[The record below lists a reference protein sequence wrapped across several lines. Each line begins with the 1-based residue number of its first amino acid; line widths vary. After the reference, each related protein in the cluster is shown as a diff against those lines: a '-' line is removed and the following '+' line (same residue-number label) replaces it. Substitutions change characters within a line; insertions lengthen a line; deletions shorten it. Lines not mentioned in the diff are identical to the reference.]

1 MKGMLALMWVSFG
14 TMFKAW
20 NSAMNFILNITQ
32 TGEVM
37 SGTMLKGAEIDA
49 QIEELELNE
58 RVTDLQARIA
68 ARKAGVVPA
77 IAP

>member
-1 MKGMLALMWVSFG
+1 MKVMLALMWVSLG

-20 NSAMNFILNITQ
+20 NSLMNFLLNITQ

-58 RVTDLQARIA
+58 RVVALQERIA
-68 ARKAGVVPA
+68 ARKAGTVPT